1 MIKKKRKKPKRNR
14 QKLKMQVKN
23 VNILNNRIIKEI
35 KNKNIDKFEKY
46 NDHNFIPYFPNKA
59 Y

>member
-1 MIKKKRKKPKRNR
+1 
-14 QKLKMQVKN
+14 MQVKN